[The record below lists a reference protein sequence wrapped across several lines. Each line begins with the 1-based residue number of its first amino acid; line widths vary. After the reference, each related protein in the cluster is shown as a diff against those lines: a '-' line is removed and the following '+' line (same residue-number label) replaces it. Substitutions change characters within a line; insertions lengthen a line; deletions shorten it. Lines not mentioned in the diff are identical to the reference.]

1 MRKNHGLKFR
11 TLFFGLVLSLC
22 ATIQAQAYSGLNLQ
36 GTPISEAARRHGID
50 PLLVY
55 AVALV
60 ESAKA
65 QNKNQVRPWPWTLS
79 SPDGGVYA
87 ASKQEATS
95 ALERL
100 SKAHG
105 KNVDVGLMQV
115 NLRWHGHRVKEATD
129 LLDMQ
134 TNLDVACAILAEAI
148 SSAPGDLALGIGR
161 YHHWKDEQR
170 ARGYGQRVIGVWQKL
185 QAL

>member
-1 MRKNHGLKFR
+1 MHKNHGLKFR
-11 TLFFGLVLSLC
+11 ALLFGLVLSLC
-22 ATIQAQAYSGLNLQ
+22 ATTQAQAYSGLNLQ

-65 QNKNQVRPWPWTLS
+65 QNRTQVRPWPWTLS

-95 ALERL
+95 VLERL

-115 NLRWHGHRVKEATD
+115 NLRW
-129 LLDMQ
+129 
-134 TNLDVACAILAEAI
+134 
-148 SSAPGDLALGIGR
+148 
-161 YHHWKDEQR
+161 KDERR

>member
-1 MRKNHGLKFR
+1 MPKNHSLKFCV
-11 TLFFGLVLSLC
+11 LIFGLVLSLC
-22 ATIQAQAYSGLNLQ
+22 ATTRTQASSGLNLH
-36 GTPISEAARRHGID
+36 GTPISEAARRHGVD

-65 QNKNQVRPWPWTLS
+65 QNKSQVRPWPWALS

-100 SKAHG
+100 SKMHG

-115 NLRWHGHRVKEATD
+115 NLRWHGHKVKNATD

-134 TNLDVACAILAEAI
+134 TNLDVACAILSEAI
-148 SSAPGDLALGIGR
+148 SSAPGDLSLGIGR

-170 ARGYGQRVIGVWQKL
+170 ARDYGQRVIGIWQKL